1 VFISPAVCLATTR
14 SGVFHRCEPRVGN
27 TQMVIS
33 YKKLW
38 VILEQRRI
46 TKKELCRR
54 ADVSMSS
61 IRNMTRDQNVCLDV
75 LARICAALHVNLGD
89 IAEFVEV

>member
-1 VFISPAVCLATTR
+1 MPFVSHTFAVVRVILGCNLA
-14 SGVFHRCEPRVGN
+14 SGVES
-27 TQMVIS
+27 MVIS

-61 IRNMTRDQNVCLDV
+61 IRNMTRDQNVSLDV
-75 LARICAALHVNLGD
+75 LGRICAALHVNLGD

>member
-1 VFISPAVCLATTR
+1 MSHSFGSVHAILGCNLA
-14 SGVFHRCEPRVGN
+14 SGVMS
-27 TQMVIS
+27 MVIS

-38 VILEQRRI
+38 IILEQRRI

-54 ADVSMSS
+54 ADVGESTL
-61 IRNMTRDQNVCLDV
+61 RNMTRDQNVSLEV
-75 LARICAALHVNLGD
+75 LARICTALHVNLGD

>member
-1 VFISPAVCLATTR
+1 
-14 SGVFHRCEPRVGN
+14 
-27 TQMVIS
+27 MVIS

-46 TKKELCRR
+46 AKKELCRR
-54 ADVSMSS
+54 AGVSMSS
-61 IRNMTRDQNVCLDV
+61 LRNMTRDQNVSLDV
-75 LARICAALHVNLGD
+75 LGRICAALHVNLGD

>member
-1 VFISPAVCLATTR
+1 
-14 SGVFHRCEPRVGN
+14 
-27 TQMVIS
+27 MVIS

-46 TKKELCRR
+46 TKKELCCH
-54 ADVSMSS
+54 AGVSMSS
-61 IRNMTRDQNVCLDV
+61 LRNMTRDQNVSLDV
-75 LARICAALHVNLGD
+75 LSKICAALHVNLGD

>member
-1 VFISPAVCLATTR
+1 
-14 SGVFHRCEPRVGN
+14 
-27 TQMVIS
+27 MVIS

-61 IRNMTRDQNVCLDV
+61 IRNMTRDQNVSLDV

>member
-1 VFISPAVCLATTR
+1 MSHTFVVVHVILGCNLA
-14 SGVFHRCEPRVGN
+14 SGVES
-27 TQMVIS
+27 MVIS

-54 ADVSMSS
+54 ADVSESTL
-61 IRNMTRDQNVCLDV
+61 RNMTRNQNVSLEV
-75 LARICAALHVNLGD
+75 LARICTALHVNLGD
-89 IAEFVEV
+89 IGEFVDV

>member
-1 VFISPAVCLATTR
+1 
-14 SGVFHRCEPRVGN
+14 
-27 TQMVIS
+27 MVIS

-46 TKKELCRR
+46 TKKELCLR
-54 ADVSMSS
+54 ADVSESTL
-61 IRNMTRDQNVCLDV
+61 RNMTRDQNVSLEV
-75 LARICAALHVNLGD
+75 LARICTALHVNLGD